1 MSDDEI
7 SGALVEER
15 VKALRRDAEAGGYIL
30 NPDEDFVRKLARGI
44 CINEKRYGYRPAPAG
59 LPSAGGR
66 RTATS
71 SARVTTAIPISRSSG
86 PVTVHSMSHPQSRRG
101 RRPSCPS
108 RKGARR
114 GPQENQWAPSP
125 EESRDSPC
133 RSGGAGC
140 AGTSVQGRPRPSS
153 ARSARRRKTGSN
165 ASCKADVQER
175 PVPCREGREQDSLR
189 FHGREESMCTPSCI
203 SMPNR
208 YCMAGPVVIE
218 IVGLKDSSCSP
229 FPCDNTRS
237 CGLYEC
243 HPTGK
248 LVPAF
253 EALKKEL
260 LRQYGDAV
268 RVTLTLIDEEIPPHI
283 RDIIAESYPPSH
295 SSSSTIILSRWG
307 EFHCPRCRKR

>member
-7 SGALVEER
+7 SGALVEEK

-140 AGTSVQGRPRPSS
+140 AGTSVRGRPRPSS

-165 ASCKADVQER
+165 ASCEKAGSEVFWLFANLSGESSRSGGLLPLHPQCDAHRR
-175 PVPCREGREQDSLR
+175 PQKAPHRR
-189 FHGREESMCTPSCI
+189 FCWVSFPL
-203 SMPNR
+203 
-208 YCMAGPVVIE
+208 IE
-218 IVGLKDSSCSP
+218 
-229 FPCDNTRS
+229 
-237 CGLYEC
+237 
-243 HPTGK
+243 K
-248 LVPAF
+248 LVNSNNS
-253 EALKKEL
+253 
-260 LRQYGDAV
+260 
-268 RVTLTLIDEEIPPHI
+268 VTLLLVG
-283 RDIIAESYPPSH
+283 S
-295 SSSSTIILSRWG
+295 
-307 EFHCPRCRKR
+307 